1 MIGEPMIRL
10 KQVKKELGEGY
21 VFIQHISPREV
32 RRLMRNYP
40 EHKAYVTVCELI
52 VGCVKIE
59 VSLFEWHGRA
69 RLGYDVFVKESP
81 DAAYWICYDS
91 PEDEVVLKEN
101 NIFAVLDRIVT
112 EKGLSYTECNF
123 EIIDGKKNLRKK
135 F

>member
-1 MIGEPMIRL
+1 MTRL
-10 KQVKKELGEGY
+10 KQVEKELGEGY
-21 VFIQHISPREV
+21 AFIQHISPREV
-32 RRLMRNYP
+32 RRLMRSHS

-52 VGCVKIE
+52 AGCVKIE

-81 DAAYWICYDS
+81 DAINWVCYDS
-91 PEDEVVLKEN
+91 PEDEAVIKEN
-101 NIFAVLDRIVT
+101 AIFAVLDRIVT

-123 EIIDGKKNLRKK
+123 EIINGKKISTKR